1 MAVKVGH
8 GTTVS
13 FDSGFFLHI
22 TDVSWSGMS
31 RGSVETTDMLT
42 TGGQTFIPESNYNPG
57 TLDISGKVDMANI
70 NDIPIKILDVASTC
84 IVAFSGTGNTYT
96 AQAFMTDFTID
107 ASDKSDV
114 TYSGTLTF
122 SGDITGL

>member
-1 MAVKVGH
+1 MAVAVGH
-8 GTTVS
+8 STTVS
-13 FDSGFFLHI
+13 FDGGFFLHI

-42 TGGQTFIPESNYNPG
+42 SGGQTFIPESNYTPG
-57 TLDISGKVDMANI
+57 TLEISGKVDMANI
-70 NDIPIKILDVASTC
+70 PDIPISVGDVASTC
-84 IVAFSGTGNTYT
+84 IVAFSGTNNTYT
-96 AQAFMTDFTID
+96 AQAFMTDFSID